1 MLVEMGVGVDGYGD
15 YCDGF
20 RCGDDDLLL
29 FISLSRAVI
38 ILDVGFTD
46 AGEVISACAGLK
58 KRILNKFVEELP
70 VQRDIPLVLFSVW
83 GKARTK

>member
-1 MLVEMGVGVDGYGD
+1 L
-15 YCDGF
+15 

-70 VQRDIPLVLFSVW
+70 VAAGYSITSLLSL
-83 GKARTK
+83 GKRKD